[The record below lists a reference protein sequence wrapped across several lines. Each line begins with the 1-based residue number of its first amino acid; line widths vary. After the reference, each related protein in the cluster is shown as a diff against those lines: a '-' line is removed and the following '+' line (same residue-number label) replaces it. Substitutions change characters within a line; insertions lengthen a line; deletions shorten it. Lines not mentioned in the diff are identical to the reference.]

1 MTAPWSPREKVGLKV
16 WLAAGAVFAAPE
28 IWASVDSDLPI
39 PTLSGTV
46 GHLERRWEI
55 ASLFVI
61 LVLVNA
67 LLHAVRIGSAIVS
80 NRAEIRVAARVGAAI
95 APPAAPGMP
104 VTVPVN
110 ANKHVVIEEGR
121 STRTSTPVYLGLDF
135 TVAYFVFTLALVA
148 AGFLI
153 PLLIHS
159 GHATD
164 AEKQLSGEFGYGA
177 MGVTF
182 FLIPS
187 VLAHF
192 DKLVPFPSLFGTVI
206 AIEQRAQ
213 IAAVVVAGCLAFLGL
228 HLALYPYPSIIS
240 WFVNLE
246 HLHNYCVNHAGELIC
261 QTNKK

>member
-1 MTAPWSPREKVGLKV
+1 MTGPWTQREKIGLKV
-16 WLAAGAVFAAPE
+16 WLVAGAVFAAPE

-80 NRAEIRVAARVGAAI
+80 NRAEVRVAARLGAAI
-95 APPAAPGMP
+95 APPPPGTA

-110 ANKHVVIEEGR
+110 ANKHVVIDEGR
-121 STRTSTPVYLGLDF
+121 STRTSTPVYLGSGF
-135 TVAYFVFTLALVA
+135 TVAYFVFTLVLVA

-153 PLLIHS
+153 PLLTHH

-177 MGVTF
+177 MGVAF

-192 DKLVPFPSLFGTVI
+192 DKLVAFPSLFGTVL

-213 IAAVVVAGCLAFLGL
+213 IAAVFVAGCLTFLAL

-246 HLHNYCVNHAGELIC
+246 HLHNYCVNHASELIC
-261 QTNKK
+261 QTNRK

>member
-1 MTAPWSPREKVGLKV
+1 MTPPWTPREKIGLKV
-16 WLAAGAVFAAPE
+16 WLVAGGVFAAPE

-67 LLHAVRIGSAIVS
+67 LLHAVRIGSATVS
-80 NRAEIRVAARVGAAI
+80 NRAEIRVAARVGVAI
-95 APPAAPGMP
+95 APPPGTP

-110 ANKHVVIEEGR
+110 ANKHIVIDDGR
-121 STRTSTPVYLGLDF
+121 STRTSTPAYLGSGF
-135 TVAYFVFTLALVA
+135 MVAYFVFTLALVA

-164 AEKQLSGEFGYGA
+164 AEKQLSGELGYGA

-192 DKLVPFPSLFGTVI
+192 DKLVAFPSLFGTVL

-213 IAAVVVAGCLAFLGL
+213 IAAVVVAGCMAFLAL

-261 QTNKK
+261 QGNRK